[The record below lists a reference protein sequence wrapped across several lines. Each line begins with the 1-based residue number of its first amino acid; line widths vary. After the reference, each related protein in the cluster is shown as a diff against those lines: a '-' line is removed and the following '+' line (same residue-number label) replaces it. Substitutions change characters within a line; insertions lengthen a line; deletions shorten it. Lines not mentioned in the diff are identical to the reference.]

1 MVPHDKFGQDPIWNG
16 RDRLFLA
23 PKSVIRNAMFSQ
35 PEPYQGQLVTI
46 TLWSPMPSLVKIRSE
61 MTEIGCFSPEISHPE
76 CCVQSTGTILR
87 AVGRCPIVVTHDK
100 FGQDPIWNGRHM
112 LQKPFFAVFSP
123 KNGKFE
129 NLKKTSRDTWMMI
142 LNAEFQVSS
151 PSQCRA
157 TGCD

>member
-1 MVPHDKFGQDPIWNG
+1 MAKIGCFSPKISHPEHCVQSTAIIQRAGCHCPKVVPHDKFGQDPIWNG

-61 MTEIGCFSPEISHPE
+61 MTDIGCFSLEISHPE
-76 CCVQSTGTILR
+76 HCVQSTGTILR
-87 AVGRCPIVVTHDK
+87 AVGRCPIVVTHGK

-112 LQKPFFAVFSP
+112 LRIRFFAIF
-123 KNGKFE
+123 
-129 NLKKTSRDTWMMI
+129 
-142 LNAEFQVSS
+142 
-151 PSQCRA
+151 CRF
-157 TGCD
+157 